1 MKLSRIYSNQNRL
14 FSPIAF
20 NGIRDTNI
28 SVVFARIT
36 KPKDATKDSHNLGK
50 TTLVHLIDFL
60 LLKNIDKDHIFLKH
74 GELFTKFVFYLEIQ
88 TPRGAYVT
96 IRRAVATHT
105 RASLKRHSEEIPD
118 LSDWDNQKWDHEDIT
133 IEKARQLLDSYLD
146 LEAIKP
152 WEYRKGVSYFLRAQA
167 DYRDYFQIEKFMK
180 GRDVEWK
187 PYLSQIVGLDASVV
201 EKKYVLDD
209 DIAALEQR
217 RNERQAEVQF
227 SEEDYTKL
235 QARIAIRQQE
245 VERTGQLLDKFDFRQ
260 EEERINKTLVQRVE
274 SRTAEINSAL
284 YDTDY
289 DLEELRTALRT
300 GFAFKLETVRQV
312 FEETKTYVPEKLLKE
327 YESLVD
333 FNKRLTQER
342 NSLIRRQVRELEA
355 SREQLSKEAQDLNQE
370 RVRLME
376 LLGGEDTFKKF
387 KGLQK
392 AHAGHQGELRY
403 LVAQRENLEK
413 VIEISRQIRE
423 LERERD
429 EAAAKLKDT
438 VQKPTSRTK
447 AIQIEFNDLVHR
459 VLDLTGEFYL
469 TINQSGNVEFRVET
483 KLPGSRRETSS
494 QSEGTSYKKVLC
506 ALFDLAIL
514 RTYSKEPFY
523 HFVYHDGIL
532 EGLDVRK
539 RKLVLEVLRETAIK
553 FGIQCIISVIDSDLP
568 RNADDT
574 KIPFPQSEIIVD
586 LSDSGPT
593 GRLFR
598 MREF

>member
-1 MKLSRIYSNQNRL
+1 MKLSRIYTNQARL
-14 FSPIAF
+14 FTPIAF
-20 NGIRDTNI
+20 NGVRDANI

-36 KPKDATKDSHNLGK
+36 KPKDSTKDSHNLGK

-60 LLKNIDKDHIFLKH
+60 LLKNIDKEHIFLKYP
-74 GELFTKFVFYLEIQ
+74 ELFAKFVFYLEVQ
-88 TPRGAYVT
+88 TPKSTYVT
-96 IRRAVATHT
+96 IRRGVAHQT
-105 RASLKRHSEEIPD
+105 RASLMRHSKQIVDTSD
-118 LSDWDNQKWDHEDIT
+118 LADQKWDHEDVT
-133 IEKARQLLDSYLD
+133 IDKARQLLDGYLD
-146 LEAIKP
+146 LGAIKP
-152 WEYRKGVSYFLRAQA
+152 WDYRKGVSYFLRSQA

-209 DIAALEQR
+209 EIGALEQR
-217 RNERQAEVQF
+217 RTERQAEVQF
-227 SEEDYTKL
+227 SEQDYTKL

-274 SRTAEINSAL
+274 RRTSEINSEV

-289 DLEELRTALRT
+289 DLEELRGALKT
-300 GFAFKLETVRQV
+300 GFAFKVETVRQV
-312 FEETKTYVPEKLLKE
+312 FEETRTYISEKLLKD

-333 FNKRLTQER
+333 FNKKLTQER
-342 NSLIRRQVRELEA
+342 NALIRRQIRELEVRRA
-355 SREQLSKEAQDLNQE
+355 QLGKEAGELNQE
-370 RVRLME
+370 RVRLMG
-376 LLGGEDTFKKF
+376 LLGDEDTFKKF

-392 AHAGHQGELRY
+392 SHAGYQGELQY
-403 LVAQRENLEK
+403 LVTQSENLDK
-413 VIEISRQIRE
+413 VLEISRQIRE
-423 LERERD
+423 LQRERD
-429 EAAAKLKDT
+429 DAAARLKDT
-438 VQKPTSRTK
+438 VQEPTSRTK
-447 AIQIEFNDLVHR
+447 SIQIEFNDLVRR

-469 TINQSGNVEFRVET
+469 CINQSGNVEFRIDT
-483 KLPGSRRETSS
+483 KLPGARREASS

-532 EGLDVRK
+532 EGLDIRK
-539 RKLVLEVLRETAIK
+539 RKLVLQVLRETAENY
-553 FGIQCIISVIDSDLP
+553 GIQCIISVIDSDLP
-568 RNADDT
+568 RTEDDAR
-574 KIPFPQSEIIVD
+574 IPFPANEIVVD
-586 LSDSGPT
+586 LSDVGPT

-598 MREF
+598 MKEF